1 MRFGSAKRDEERCA
15 AYLPSIAHDENGD
28 YSFTPLSE
36 RARRHVLESELG
48 AVVPAVQK

>member
-1 MRFGSAKRDEERCA
+1 MRFGSAKRDEEGCA

-28 YSFTPLSE
+28 YSFTPLSH
-36 RARRHVLESELG
+36 RARRLESELG